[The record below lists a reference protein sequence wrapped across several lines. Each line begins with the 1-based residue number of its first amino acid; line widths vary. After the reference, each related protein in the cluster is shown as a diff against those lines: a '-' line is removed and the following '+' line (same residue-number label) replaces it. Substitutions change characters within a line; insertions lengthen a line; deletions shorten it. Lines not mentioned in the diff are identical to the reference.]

1 MISDTSYPYPYR
13 DEFKR
18 RIQEILRQLEQKY
31 EEIVHVRT
39 QLDHLRKQGIQLCHE
54 FHSIQSNIWRN
65 ASSNNADS
73 LSSMSRLSIIDFQAN
88 IQELDNLIAARTR
101 VYNKLVQEAYQ
112 TVSRLLSAI
121 NDCIRCES

>member
-39 QLDHLRKQGIQLCHE
+39 QLDHLRNQTIQLRHE
-54 FHSIQSNIWRN
+54 FGSIQSNIWRN
-65 ASSNNADS
+65 ASSSSADS
-73 LSSMSRLSIIDFQAN
+73 LSSTSRLSTINFQVN

-101 VYNKLVQEAYQ
+101 VYNKLVQEVYQ
-112 TVSRLLSAI
+112 TVSRLLSTI